1 MREATPTP
9 EGAAET
15 VGTAAADTG
24 AGTDGRAGRGGTGGG
39 NREGGGAPP
48 GGGTGQV
55 GAGAVAGAAG
65 AAGTETGGGAGAVA
79 GTSGTSGTGTGGG
92 GTDAAGAGN
101 AVAPGSAGEAA
112 VRATGGEFAR
122 YVDALAIGAAE
133 CPLPGSGGTATR
145 FEELS
150 AVARA
155 DLGVAR
161 LVEGHLDAVA
171 ILAELGGAPVRLG
184 QYWGVW
190 AAEPPGSGLT
200 ATRTADGGWVL
211 DGLKR
216 YCSGA
221 HSCTHALV
229 TAVAEDGRR
238 LFAVRVGV
246 AGTAASGTGEA
257 EPVDGPGCRPVGGTW
272 QAVGMAGSDSPDVHF
287 TSVPATPVGE
297 VEAYLRRPGFHHG
310 GVGVAACWY
319 GGAQAVARV
328 LFEAAGRRED
338 PFLDAQ
344 AGAVDMRLYAA
355 GTVLRRAAEEIDAD
369 PLDRTDTAALRA
381 MRVRALVAEVCAE
394 VLDRVGRA
402 TGAGPL
408 CHDRRHAQAAAD
420 LAVYLR
426 QHHAERDL
434 AALGGTVARGGGER

>member
-1 MREATPTP
+1 MS
-9 EGAAET
+9 
-15 VGTAAADTG
+15 
-24 AGTDGRAGRGGTGGG
+24 GTG
-39 NREGGGAPP
+39 
-48 GGGTGQV
+48 
-55 GAGAVAGAAG
+55 
-65 AAGTETGGGAGAVA
+65 TGGGAGAVA
-79 GTSGTSGTGTGGG
+79 RTAGTGAGAGAGG
-92 GTDAAGAGN
+92 GTGAAGPVAAG
-101 AVAPGSAGEAA
+101 G
-112 VRATGGEFAR
+112 RATGGEFAR
-122 YVDALAIGAAE
+122 YVDALAVGAAE

-171 ILAELGGAPVRLG
+171 ILAELGGPPVRLG
-184 QYWGVW
+184 QHWGVW
-190 AAEPPGSGLT
+190 AAEPPGSELT
-200 ATRTADGGWVL
+200 ATRTADGWVL

-238 LFAVRVGV
+238 LFAVRTGV
-246 AGTAASGTGEA
+246 AGTAATGAAEA
-257 EPVDGPGCRPVGGTW
+257 DPVDGPGCRPVGGTW

-369 PLDRTDTAALRA
+369 PLDRAGTAALRA

-434 AALGGTVARGGGER
+434 AALGGTVARGTGAGR